1 MEEDSSHHQAS
12 SEESVRPHQRHNND
26 DQDEGHGRPPPP
38 QQQRNNNEDAQGPQ
52 PQPQQRQDHGEA
64 RPPPRR
70 NDRNEEEIFGKLKFT
85 MPKFQGEED
94 PDAYL
99 SWVLKVDKIFRI
111 HNFSEAK
118 KVAMASLEFEG
129 YANVWWEEVNKKR
142 EKEDLAPIDTWEEMQ
157 EVMHTRFV
165 PTHHKRD
172 LFNKLTQLKQS
183 YKSVEEYY
191 KEMHMTMMS
200 ANVDERE
207 EQTMARFLNGLNIP
221 VKRIVEFLP
230 YKNMVE
236 LLHQATRAERQVR
249 EDLASAKTKTFF
261 AARNAMNASSSIKNT
276 SALASKDPPK
286 QARSAIKTTSF
297 KPEQSTMSSKAS
309 TGSSNITC
317 FKCGA
322 QGHKS
327 FECKNTRVMITRDD
341 GDVEYL
347 SEGEYEALVQAA
359 TTHEDDDLE
368 DQEQVLCVHDASPSL
383 VVTKVLTTH
392 TLPNED
398 QRCNIFQTRAGI
410 NGKSIKVIIDGGSCH
425 NLASTELCTKL
436 NLPLRKHP
444 HPYHVQWLSDNGNV
458 KIQHTV
464 TISFKIGAY
473 EDTVDCDVVPMTV
486 CHMLLGRP
494 WQYDKKANHDGYTN
508 AYSFKVNDKTYIL
521 RPMTPSQVIADNA
534 KALAR
539 AKEATITSELR
550 GERVI
555 HQKESERQ
563 KPYVSEMK
571 SVLLATKS
579 EMREVHHNPSTTLH
593 YVLICKGPSEET
605 NDLTNIPSSL
615 LSLLKEFQDVFPDEL
630 PHGLPPLRGIEH
642 RIDLIPG
649 APLPNRAAYRTNPE
663 DTKEIQRQIQDLLT
677 KGYVRE
683 SLSPCAV
690 PVILVPK
697 PDETQRMCMD
707 CRPINAITVRYRHPI
722 PRLDDMLDE
731 LSGATIFSK
740 IDLRSGY
747 HQIRMA
753 IGDEWKTTFKTKL
766 GLYEW
771 LVMPFGL
778 SNAPS
783 TFMRLMNHILRPL
796 IGKSVVVYFDDI
808 LIYSKTLEDHV
819 QHVREV
825 LCILRHEKL
834 YANLPKCTFAQN
846 KLVFLGFVVS
856 ANGIEVD
863 SSKVEAIHNWPT
875 PTNVGQVR
883 SFHGLAGFYRRFVKD
898 FSTIAC
904 PLNELT
910 KKNVPFVWGKAQQK
924 AFDELKKR
932 LTEAPL
938 LVLPDFAKTFEIECD
953 ASGLGIGGV
962 LMQNGKPVAYYND
975 GGSQKGEQRGATVG
989 PDHRAARPCALGAP
1003 QPLSPPFLRVLLR
1016 PENLSHIEDL
1026 TRGYSRLCGAEN
1038 TREKRA
1044 LRRAGI
1050 RRGNSLPEGEI
1061 DAIAIVIERD
1071 IISIIIII
1079 ISTIYT
1085 AITTAAPR
1093 ISMNEV
1099 RKKLFTI
1106 SLSGKAAHWYKLLK
1120 NGDSI
1125 DWEDIVPLFYSKFY
1139 PPSEIHKDRNR
1150 IYNFWPHDGESIAQA
1165 WGRLKSLMLK
1175 CPIHEL
1181 PGNVIIDN
1189 FYARLSFQ
1197 DKTLLDTSCSGS
1209 FTRKNEE
1216 FKRDL
1221 LDRIQENTEGW
1232 ENDKD
1237 RESGITYDYKCIEA
1251 FMDTD
1256 KFRNMSATYGLDSQV
1271 VANLYKAFASHY
1283 ELPKKNFDKYHEP
1296 YKDKIDSSVNKC
1308 VVVETVDNVIPE
1320 AYIEKTP
1327 FPAKMKEYS
1336 VISSAVNKSEKK
1348 PKEPEEQIK
1357 IEPAVAIVKDLV
1369 TENVEDGHIIFCE
1382 DASNIVSHPNKSKQ
1396 VSVPM
1401 LSVRIG
1407 DHCYYGLCDI
1417 GASVSAIPYE
1427 LYTEIMHEIGSCEL
1441 EDIDVVIH
1449 LANRETISP
1458 IGIVRDVEVL
1468 CGKIKYPADFLVLG
1482 SAASDHCPIIFG
1494 RPFLNTCGAIIDC
1507 KKEKILTRFAGEPY
1521 EFNFSKFT
1529 KTPYKVDLPSNDF
1542 KMEQCASIVLVPNN
1556 PLQQHLE
1563 NSESEAFRK
1572 ERDELEEIFLRQPI
1586 LKHDLPVEDLGTTPP
1601 PKEDPVFDLKPLPDN
1616 LKYAHIDDKKIYP
1629 VIISSKLSEI
1639 EEERLLEIL
1648 KKHRGAIGYTLDD
1661 LKGISPSICQHAI
1674 NMEDDAKPVVEHQR
1688 RLIPKM
1694 KEVVRNEVLKLL
1706 EAGIIYPIADS
1717 RWVSP
1722 VHCVPK
1728 KGGMT
1733 VVPNDNDELIPQRIV
1748 VGYRMC
1754 IDFRKVNKVTKKD
1767 HYPLPFIDQMLERL
1781 SKNTHF
1787 CFLDGYSGFSQIAV
1801 KAKDQEKT
1809 TFTCPYGTYAYRRMP
1824 FGLCNAPATF
1834 QRCMSAIFHGFCES
1848 IVEVFM
1854 DDFSVYGNSF
1864 DNCLRNLDKVLQ
1876 RCEETNLVLNWE
1888 KCHFMVNEGIV
1899 LGHKI
1904 SERGIEVDRA
1914 KVEAIEKMPYPRDV
1928 KGIRSVLGHAGFYR
1942 RFIKDFSKISKPL
1955 TNLLQKDV
1963 PFVFDDDCKEAF
1975 ETLKKALTTAPVVE
1989 PPDWNL
1995 PFEIM
2000 CDASDFAVGA
2010 VLGQRVDKKLNV
2022 IHYASKTL
2030 DAAQRNYATTEK
2042 ELLAVVFACDKF
2054 RPYIVDSK
2062 VTIHTDHA
2070 AIRYLMTKKDAK
2082 PRLIRWVL
2090 LLQEFDLH
2098 IIDRKGADNPV
2109 ADNLSRLE
2117 NIAYDPVP
2125 VNDSFPNEQL
2135 AVIKGALPPA
2145 LDLDSF
2151 PCVEEAI
2158 RVADEFCD
2166 QYRALKREVEILQ
2179 GGEPATSQNAGIL
2192 LNSQHKAVTAT
2203 FG

>member
-1 MEEDSSHHQAS
+1 WMELQNTGPPDLSRTWTMNFDGSKRLEGAGAGVILVSPEGDKLKYVLRMTFPNAS
-12 SEESVRPHQRHNND
+12 
-26 DQDEGHGRPPPP
+26 
-38 QQQRNNNEDAQGPQ
+38 NNEA
-52 PQPQQRQDHGEA
+52 
-64 RPPPRR
+64 
-70 NDRNEEEIFGKLKFT
+70 
-85 MPKFQGEED
+85 
-94 PDAYL
+94 
-99 SWVLKVDKIFRI
+99 
-111 HNFSEAK
+111 
-118 KVAMASLEFEG
+118 
-129 YANVWWEEVNKKR
+129 
-142 EKEDLAPIDTWEEMQ
+142 
-157 EVMHTRFV
+157 
-165 PTHHKRD
+165 
-172 LFNKLTQLKQS
+172 
-183 YKSVEEYY
+183 
-191 KEMHMTMMS
+191 
-200 ANVDERE
+200 
-207 EQTMARFLNGLNIP
+207 
-221 VKRIVEFLP
+221 
-230 YKNMVE
+230 
-236 LLHQATRAERQVR
+236 
-249 EDLASAKTKTFF
+249 
-261 AARNAMNASSSIKNT
+261 
-276 SALASKDPPK
+276 
-286 QARSAIKTTSF
+286 
-297 KPEQSTMSSKAS
+297 
-309 TGSSNITC
+309 
-317 FKCGA
+317 
-322 QGHKS
+322 
-327 FECKNTRVMITRDD
+327 
-341 GDVEYL
+341 
-347 SEGEYEALVQAA
+347 EYEALIHGMKMAKACGA
-359 TTHEDDDLE
+359 TRLKIFGDSQLVAQQVMNQCDAVNESMIAYKEMYNELE
-368 DQEQVLCVHDASPSL
+368 KLFDGCERSSL
-383 VVTKVLTTH
+383 QFL
-392 TLPNED
+392 
-398 QRCNIFQTRAGI
+398 F
-410 NGKSIKVIIDGGSCH
+410 GKSTTT
-425 NLASTELCTKL
+425 A
-436 NLPLRKHP
+436 
-444 HPYHVQWLSDNGNV
+444 
-458 KIQHTV
+458 TV
-464 TISFKIGAY
+464 
-473 EDTVDCDVVPMTV
+473 VD
-486 CHMLLGRP
+486 
-494 WQYDKKANHDGYTN
+494 
-508 AYSFKVNDKTYIL
+508 
-521 RPMTPSQVIADNA
+521 
-534 KALAR
+534 
-539 AKEATITSELR
+539 
-550 GERVI
+550 
-555 HQKESERQ
+555 
-563 KPYVSEMK
+563 
-571 SVLLATKS
+571 
-579 EMREVHHNPSTTLH
+579 
-593 YVLICKGPSEET
+593 
-605 NDLTNIPSSL
+605 
-615 LSLLKEFQDVFPDEL
+615 
-630 PHGLPPLRGIEH
+630 
-642 RIDLIPG
+642 
-649 APLPNRAAYRTNPE
+649 
-663 DTKEIQRQIQDLLT
+663 
-677 KGYVRE
+677 
-683 SLSPCAV
+683 
-690 PVILVPK
+690 
-697 PDETQRMCMD
+697 
-707 CRPINAITVRYRHPI
+707 
-722 PRLDDMLDE
+722 
-731 LSGATIFSK
+731 
-740 IDLRSGY
+740 
-747 HQIRMA
+747 
-753 IGDEWKTTFKTKL
+753 
-766 GLYEW
+766 
-771 LVMPFGL
+771 
-778 SNAPS
+778 
-783 TFMRLMNHILRPL
+783 
-796 IGKSVVVYFDDI
+796 
-808 LIYSKTLEDHV
+808 
-819 QHVREV
+819 
-825 LCILRHEKL
+825 
-834 YANLPKCTFAQN
+834 
-846 KLVFLGFVVS
+846 
-856 ANGIEVD
+856 
-863 SSKVEAIHNWPT
+863 
-875 PTNVGQVR
+875 
-883 SFHGLAGFYRRFVKD
+883 
-898 FSTIAC
+898 
-904 PLNELT
+904 
-910 KKNVPFVWGKAQQK
+910 
-924 AFDELKKR
+924 
-932 LTEAPL
+932 EAP
-938 LVLPDFAKTFEIECD
+938 C
-953 ASGLGIGGV
+953 
-962 LMQNGKPVAYYND
+962 
-975 GGSQKGEQRGATVG
+975 
-989 PDHRAARPCALGAP
+989 
-1003 QPLSPPFLRVLLR
+1003 
-1016 PENLSHIEDL
+1016 
-1026 TRGYSRLCGAEN
+1026 
-1038 TREKRA
+1038 
-1044 LRRAGI
+1044 
-1050 RRGNSLPEGEI
+1050 
-1061 DAIAIVIERD
+1061 
-1071 IISIIIII
+1071 
-1079 ISTIYT
+1079 
-1085 AITTAAPR
+1085 

-1139 PPSEIHKDRNR
+1139 PPN
-1150 IYNFWPHDGESIAQA
+1150 
-1165 WGRLKSLMLK
+1165 
-1175 CPIHEL
+1175 
-1181 PGNVIIDN
+1181 
-1189 FYARLSFQ
+1189 
-1197 DKTLLDTSCSGS
+1197 KTLLDTSCSGS

-1237 RESGITYDYKCIEA
+1237 RESGIIYDYKCIEA

-1529 KTPYKVDLPSNDF
+1529 KTPYKADLPSNDF

-1674 NMEDDAKPVVEHQR
+1674 NMEEDAKPIVEHQR

-1767 HYPLPFIDQMLERL
+1767 HYPLPFIDQMLER
-1781 SKNTHF
+1781 
-1787 CFLDGYSGFSQIAV
+1787 
-1801 KAKDQEKT
+1801 
-1809 TFTCPYGTYAYRRMP
+1809 RMP

-1848 IVEVFM
+1848 IVE
-1854 DDFSVYGNSF
+1854 
-1864 DNCLRNLDKVLQ
+1864 

-1955 TNLLQKDV
+1955 TNLLQKDRSSLQFLFGKSTTTATVVDEAPGEEVV
-1963 PFVFDDDCKEAF
+1963 PYKIPTKIIERVMDNRYEGDGTVHPGDHLLFLHELCGLFKCAGISMNEVRKKLFTISLSDKTLLDTSCSGSFTRKNEEFKRDLLDRIQENTEGWENDRDRESGIIYDYKCIEAF
-1975 ETLKKALTTAPVVE
+1975 MDT
-1989 PPDWNL
+1989 
-1995 PFEIM
+1995 
-2000 CDASDFAVGA
+2000 
-2010 VLGQRVDKKLNV
+2010 
-2022 IHYASKTL
+2022 
-2030 DAAQRNYATTEK
+2030 
-2042 ELLAVVFACDKF
+2042 DKF
-2054 RPYIVDSK
+2054 RNMSATYGLDSQVVANLYKAFASHYELPKKNFDKYHEPYKDKIDSSVNKCVVIETVDNVIPEAYIEKTPFPAKMKEYSVISSAVNKSEKKPKEPEEQIKIEPAVAIVKDLVTENVEDGHIIFCEDASNIVSHPNKSK
-2062 VTIHTDHA
+2062 QVSVPMLSVRIGDHCYYGLCDIGASVSAIPYELYTEIMHEIGSCELEDIDVVIHLANRETISPIGIVRDVEVLCGKIKYPADFLVLGSA
-2070 AIRYLMTKKDAK
+2070 ASDYCPIIFGRPFLNTCGAIIDCKKEKILTRFAGEPYEFNFSKFTKTPYKVDLPSNDFKMEQCAS
-2082 PRLIRWVL
+2082 IVL
-2090 LLQEFDLH
+2090 VPNNPLQQHLENSESEAFRKERDELEEIFRRQPILKHDLPVEDLGTTPPPKEDPVFDL
-2098 IIDRKGADNPV
+2098 KPLP
-2109 ADNLSRLE
+2109 DNLKYAHIDDKKIYPVIISSKLSEIEEERLE

-2166 QYRALKREVEILQ
+2166 QYRALRREVEILQ
-2179 GGEPATSQNAGIL
+2179 EENQRLRRMLEYYSNPSTRPSPPHSGNNESFQVLVQNCKIEKLKLKEIL
-2192 LNSQHKAVTAT
+2192 MKREKNPSPSSPKE
-2203 FG
+2203 

>member
-1 MEEDSSHHQAS
+1 MENYSLLMGAAAVMKMAVEMAAVSMEKPSGGTSPSRRRAGTETPVPQILAS
-12 SEESVRPHQRHNND
+12 RWRRLWKMT
-26 DQDEGHGRPPPP
+26 EGARRGR
-38 QQQRNNNEDAQGPQ
+38 
-52 PQPQQRQDHGEA
+52 
-64 RPPPRR
+64 
-70 NDRNEEEIFGKLKFT
+70 
-85 MPKFQGEED
+85 
-94 PDAYL
+94 
-99 SWVLKVDKIFRI
+99 
-111 HNFSEAK
+111 
-118 KVAMASLEFEG
+118 
-129 YANVWWEEVNKKR
+129 
-142 EKEDLAPIDTWEEMQ
+142 
-157 EVMHTRFV
+157 
-165 PTHHKRD
+165 
-172 LFNKLTQLKQS
+172 
-183 YKSVEEYY
+183 
-191 KEMHMTMMS
+191 
-200 ANVDERE
+200 RE
-207 EQTMARFLNGLNIP
+207 EPLWAQTIGRRGP
-221 VKRIVEFLP
+221 WPGR
-230 YKNMVE
+230 
-236 LLHQATRAERQVR
+236 AT
-249 EDLASAKTKTFF
+249 
-261 AARNAMNASSSIKNT
+261 
-276 SALASKDPPK
+276 
-286 QARSAIKTTSF
+286 
-297 KPEQSTMSSKAS
+297 
-309 TGSSNITC
+309 
-317 FKCGA
+317 
-322 QGHKS
+322 
-327 FECKNTRVMITRDD
+327 
-341 GDVEYL
+341 
-347 SEGEYEALVQAA
+347 
-359 TTHEDDDLE
+359 
-368 DQEQVLCVHDASPSL
+368 LCS
-383 VVTKVLTTH
+383 
-392 TLPNED
+392 
-398 QRCNIFQTRAGI
+398 
-410 NGKSIKVIIDGGSCH
+410 GG
-425 NLASTELCTKL
+425 
-436 NLPLRKHP
+436 
-444 HPYHVQWLSDNGNV
+444 
-458 KIQHTV
+458 
-464 TISFKIGAY
+464 
-473 EDTVDCDVVPMTV
+473 
-486 CHMLLGRP
+486 
-494 WQYDKKANHDGYTN
+494 
-508 AYSFKVNDKTYIL
+508 
-521 RPMTPSQVIADNA
+521 
-534 KALAR
+534 
-539 AKEATITSELR
+539 
-550 GERVI
+550 
-555 HQKESERQ
+555 
-563 KPYVSEMK
+563 
-571 SVLLATKS
+571 
-579 EMREVHHNPSTTLH
+579 
-593 YVLICKGPSEET
+593 
-605 NDLTNIPSSL
+605 
-615 LSLLKEFQDVFPDEL
+615 
-630 PHGLPPLRGIEH
+630 
-642 RIDLIPG
+642 
-649 APLPNRAAYRTNPE
+649 
-663 DTKEIQRQIQDLLT
+663 
-677 KGYVRE
+677 
-683 SLSPCAV
+683 
-690 PVILVPK
+690 
-697 PDETQRMCMD
+697 
-707 CRPINAITVRYRHPI
+707 
-722 PRLDDMLDE
+722 
-731 LSGATIFSK
+731 
-740 IDLRSGY
+740 
-747 HQIRMA
+747 
-753 IGDEWKTTFKTKL
+753 
-766 GLYEW
+766 
-771 LVMPFGL
+771 
-778 SNAPS
+778 
-783 TFMRLMNHILRPL
+783 
-796 IGKSVVVYFDDI
+796 
-808 LIYSKTLEDHV
+808 
-819 QHVREV
+819 
-825 LCILRHEKL
+825 
-834 YANLPKCTFAQN
+834 
-846 KLVFLGFVVS
+846 
-856 ANGIEVD
+856 
-863 SSKVEAIHNWPT
+863 PT
-875 PTNVGQVR
+875 
-883 SFHGLAGFYRRFVKD
+883 
-898 FSTIAC
+898 
-904 PLNELT
+904 
-910 KKNVPFVWGKAQQK
+910 
-924 AFDELKKR
+924 AF
-932 LTEAPL
+932 
-938 LVLPDFAKTFEIECD
+938 
-953 ASGLGIGGV
+953 
-962 LMQNGKPVAYYND
+962 
-975 GGSQKGEQRGATVG
+975 
-989 PDHRAARPCALGAP
+989 
-1003 QPLSPPFLRVLLR
+1003 SPPFLRVLLR
-1016 PENLSHIEDL
+1016 PENLSHREDL
-1026 TRGYSRLCGAEN
+1026 TEGYSRLCGAEN

-1093 ISMNEV
+1093 HRCSNSGISMNEV

-1237 RESGITYDYKCIEA
+1237 RES
-1251 FMDTD
+1251 
-1256 KFRNMSATYGLDSQV
+1256 
-1271 VANLYKAFASHY
+1271 
-1283 ELPKKNFDKYHEP
+1283 
-1296 YKDKIDSSVNKC
+1296 
-1308 VVVETVDNVIPE
+1308 
-1320 AYIEKTP
+1320 
-1327 FPAKMKEYS
+1327 
-1336 VISSAVNKSEKK
+1336 
-1348 PKEPEEQIK
+1348 
-1357 IEPAVAIVKDLV
+1357 VKDLV

-1468 CGKIKYPADFLVLG
+1468 C
-1482 SAASDHCPIIFG
+1482 
-1494 RPFLNTCGAIIDC
+1494 DC

-1529 KTPYKVDLPSNDF
+1529 KTPYKADLPSNDF

-1674 NMEDDAKPVVEHQR
+1674 NMEEDAKPVVEHQR

-2010 VLGQRVDKKLNV
+2010 VLGQRVDKKLN
-2022 IHYASKTL
+2022 
-2030 DAAQRNYATTEK
+2030 
-2042 ELLAVVFACDKF
+2042 F

-2166 QYRALKREVEILQ
+2166 QYRALRREVEILQ
-2179 GGEPATSQNAGIL
+2179 EENQRLRRMLEYYSNPSTRPSPPHSGNNESLQVLVQNCKIEKLKLKEIL
-2192 LNSQHKAVTAT
+2192 MKRERNPSPSSPKE
-2203 FG
+2203 

>member
-1 MEEDSSHHQAS
+1 
-12 SEESVRPHQRHNND
+12 
-26 DQDEGHGRPPPP
+26 
-38 QQQRNNNEDAQGPQ
+38 
-52 PQPQQRQDHGEA
+52 
-64 RPPPRR
+64 
-70 NDRNEEEIFGKLKFT
+70 
-85 MPKFQGEED
+85 
-94 PDAYL
+94 
-99 SWVLKVDKIFRI
+99 
-111 HNFSEAK
+111 
-118 KVAMASLEFEG
+118 MA
-129 YANVWWEEVNKKR
+129 W
-142 EKEDLAPIDTWEEMQ
+142 P
-157 EVMHTRFV
+157 
-165 PTHHKRD
+165 
-172 LFNKLTQLKQS
+172 
-183 YKSVEEYY
+183 
-191 KEMHMTMMS
+191 
-200 ANVDERE
+200 
-207 EQTMARFLNGLNIP
+207 
-221 VKRIVEFLP
+221 
-230 YKNMVE
+230 
-236 LLHQATRAERQVR
+236 
-249 EDLASAKTKTFF
+249 
-261 AARNAMNASSSIKNT
+261 
-276 SALASKDPPK
+276 
-286 QARSAIKTTSF
+286 
-297 KPEQSTMSSKAS
+297 
-309 TGSSNITC
+309 
-317 FKCGA
+317 
-322 QGHKS
+322 
-327 FECKNTRVMITRDD
+327 
-341 GDVEYL
+341 
-347 SEGEYEALVQAA
+347 
-359 TTHEDDDLE
+359 
-368 DQEQVLCVHDASPSL
+368 
-383 VVTKVLTTH
+383 
-392 TLPNED
+392 
-398 QRCNIFQTRAGI
+398 
-410 NGKSIKVIIDGGSCH
+410 
-425 NLASTELCTKL
+425 
-436 NLPLRKHP
+436 
-444 HPYHVQWLSDNGNV
+444 
-458 KIQHTV
+458 
-464 TISFKIGAY
+464 
-473 EDTVDCDVVPMTV
+473 
-486 CHMLLGRP
+486 
-494 WQYDKKANHDGYTN
+494 
-508 AYSFKVNDKTYIL
+508 
-521 RPMTPSQVIADNA
+521 
-534 KALAR
+534 
-539 AKEATITSELR
+539 
-550 GERVI
+550 
-555 HQKESERQ
+555 
-563 KPYVSEMK
+563 
-571 SVLLATKS
+571 
-579 EMREVHHNPSTTLH
+579 
-593 YVLICKGPSEET
+593 
-605 NDLTNIPSSL
+605 
-615 LSLLKEFQDVFPDEL
+615 
-630 PHGLPPLRGIEH
+630 
-642 RIDLIPG
+642 
-649 APLPNRAAYRTNPE
+649 
-663 DTKEIQRQIQDLLT
+663 
-677 KGYVRE
+677 
-683 SLSPCAV
+683 
-690 PVILVPK
+690 
-697 PDETQRMCMD
+697 
-707 CRPINAITVRYRHPI
+707 RHP
-722 PRLDDMLDE
+722 MLW
-731 LSGATIFSK
+731 GP
-740 IDLRSGY
+740 
-747 HQIRMA
+747 
-753 IGDEWKTTFKTKL
+753 TT
-766 GLYEW
+766 
-771 LVMPFGL
+771 
-778 SNAPS
+778 
-783 TFMRLMNHILRPL
+783 
-796 IGKSVVVYFDDI
+796 
-808 LIYSKTLEDHV
+808 
-819 QHVREV
+819 
-825 LCILRHEKL
+825 
-834 YANLPKCTFAQN
+834 
-846 KLVFLGFVVS
+846 
-856 ANGIEVD
+856 
-863 SSKVEAIHNWPT
+863 
-875 PTNVGQVR
+875 
-883 SFHGLAGFYRRFVKD
+883 
-898 FSTIAC
+898 
-904 PLNELT
+904 
-910 KKNVPFVWGKAQQK
+910 
-924 AFDELKKR
+924 
-932 LTEAPL
+932 
-938 LVLPDFAKTFEIECD
+938 
-953 ASGLGIGGV
+953 
-962 LMQNGKPVAYYND
+962 
-975 GGSQKGEQRGATVG
+975 
-989 PDHRAARPCALGAP
+989 
-1003 QPLSPPFLRVLLR
+1003 LSPPFLRVLLR
-1016 PENLSHIEDL
+1016 PENLSHREDL
-1026 TRGYSRLCGAEN
+1026 TKGYSRLCGAEN

-1237 RESGITYDYKCIEA
+1237 RES
-1251 FMDTD
+1251 
-1256 KFRNMSATYGLDSQV
+1256 
-1271 VANLYKAFASHY
+1271 
-1283 ELPKKNFDKYHEP
+1283 
-1296 YKDKIDSSVNKC
+1296 
-1308 VVVETVDNVIPE
+1308 
-1320 AYIEKTP
+1320 
-1327 FPAKMKEYS
+1327 
-1336 VISSAVNKSEKK
+1336 
-1348 PKEPEEQIK
+1348 
-1357 IEPAVAIVKDLV
+1357 VKDLV

-1468 CGKIKYPADFLVLG
+1468 CGKIKYPADFL
-1482 SAASDHCPIIFG
+1482 
-1494 RPFLNTCGAIIDC
+1494 
-1507 KKEKILTRFAGEPY
+1507 
-1521 EFNFSKFT
+1521 
-1529 KTPYKVDLPSNDF
+1529 
-1542 KMEQCASIVLVPNN
+1542 
-1556 PLQQHLE
+1556 QHLE

-1572 ERDELEEIFLRQPI
+1572 ERDELEEIFRRQPI

-1674 NMEDDAKPVVEHQR
+1674 NMEEDAKPVVEHQR

-2135 AVIKGALPPA
+2135 AVIKV
-2145 LDLDSF
+2145 SSRES
-2151 PCVEEAI
+2151 PCTMVSNNKDKEPLKENIQDPELKKEDAREDEEVEEAPQE
-2158 RVADEFCD
+2158 RQQATVASIGVISSPSNIKRSARIATGGAVPRHYLAPRTSYPSHYNP
-2166 QYRALKREVEILQ
+2166 YRNLIYDRQTERTPKVVLPSNWDINRSDTA
-2179 GGEPATSQNAGIL
+2179 GEKEPEAEEWGNNSKSWDSPSDRL
-2192 LNSQHKAVTAT
+2192 LNRVEHNSEMIRNLIYRIDELQELIEKLVRNSSPPSPKE
-2203 FG
+2203 

>member
-1 MEEDSSHHQAS
+1 MTS
-12 SEESVRPHQRHNND
+12 
-26 DQDEGHGRPPPP
+26 
-38 QQQRNNNEDAQGPQ
+38 
-52 PQPQQRQDHGEA
+52 
-64 RPPPRR
+64 
-70 NDRNEEEIFGKLKFT
+70 
-85 MPKFQGEED
+85 
-94 PDAYL
+94 
-99 SWVLKVDKIFRI
+99 
-111 HNFSEAK
+111 
-118 KVAMASLEFEG
+118 
-129 YANVWWEEVNKKR
+129 
-142 EKEDLAPIDTWEEMQ
+142 
-157 EVMHTRFV
+157 
-165 PTHHKRD
+165 
-172 LFNKLTQLKQS
+172 
-183 YKSVEEYY
+183 KSVCSDIPDDKKHRVEENSILSDD
-191 KEMHMTMMS
+191 KGEM
-200 ANVDERE
+200 AC
-207 EQTMARFLNGLNIP
+207 Q
-221 VKRIVEFLP
+221 
-230 YKNMVE
+230 
-236 LLHQATRAERQVR
+236 
-249 EDLASAKTKTFF
+249 
-261 AARNAMNASSSIKNT
+261 
-276 SALASKDPPK
+276 
-286 QARSAIKTTSF
+286 SF
-297 KPEQSTMSSKAS
+297 KP
-309 TGSSNITC
+309 
-317 FKCGA
+317 
-322 QGHKS
+322 
-327 FECKNTRVMITRDD
+327 
-341 GDVEYL
+341 
-347 SEGEYEALVQAA
+347 
-359 TTHEDDDLE
+359 
-368 DQEQVLCVHDASPSL
+368 P
-383 VVTKVLTTH
+383 
-392 TLPNED
+392 
-398 QRCNIFQTRAGI
+398 
-410 NGKSIKVIIDGGSCH
+410 
-425 NLASTELCTKL
+425 
-436 NLPLRKHP
+436 
-444 HPYHVQWLSDNGNV
+444 
-458 KIQHTV
+458 
-464 TISFKIGAY
+464 
-473 EDTVDCDVVPMTV
+473 
-486 CHMLLGRP
+486 
-494 WQYDKKANHDGYTN
+494 
-508 AYSFKVNDKTYIL
+508 
-521 RPMTPSQVIADNA
+521 TP
-534 KALAR
+534 
-539 AKEATITSELR
+539 
-550 GERVI
+550 
-555 HQKESERQ
+555 
-563 KPYVSEMK
+563 P
-571 SVLLATKS
+571 
-579 EMREVHHNPSTTLH
+579 
-593 YVLICKGPSEET
+593 C
-605 NDLTNIPSSL
+605 L
-615 LSLLKEFQDVFPDEL
+615 LSMETDAAGPGTDEPIPGIIVSHEEGCGL
-630 PHGLPPLRGIEH
+630 GLPPAVETGGAAGAASVEPLVNGVVPREFSELEQNGLPIVKTDITGADAGVATDDPAPEGGFV
-642 RIDLIPG
+642 LVEPVMTMPTVLTGGGPG
-649 APLPNRAAYRTNPE
+649 AGRVEPLAKGVVPRESSEVDIGGLPSVETSGLPGAGIV
-663 DTKEIQRQIQDLLT
+663 EISAS
-677 KGYVRE
+677 GPVRE
-683 SLSPCAV
+683 HIWSYYPFRFYRATDSYEPEHVPDVPSVEPDAPVSSGDDSAESDQEGSASLGQDVSCHSPDSELKSATVAYIARTVLQALKIQLGGSQDQLLQAIVTTKDQPACF
-690 PVILVPK
+690 VI
-697 PDETQRMCMD
+697 
-707 CRPINAITVRYRHPI
+707 
-722 PRLDDMLDE
+722 
-731 LSGATIFSK
+731 S
-740 IDLRSGY
+740 
-747 HQIRMA
+747 
-753 IGDEWKTTFKTKL
+753 
-766 GLYEW
+766 
-771 LVMPFGL
+771 
-778 SNAPS
+778 
-783 TFMRLMNHILRPL
+783 
-796 IGKSVVVYFDDI
+796 
-808 LIYSKTLEDHV
+808 
-819 QHVREV
+819 
-825 LCILRHEKL
+825 CILFDKL
-834 YANLPKCTFAQN
+834 KHCNWRIVQSHQHGERSYVYVKMIHAD
-846 KLVFLGFVVS
+846 LV
-856 ANGIEVD
+856 
-863 SSKVEAIHNWPT
+863 
-875 PTNVGQVR
+875 R
-883 SFHGLAGFYRRFVKD
+883 FHDKMYGWD
-898 FSTIAC
+898 
-904 PLNELT
+904 
-910 KKNVPFVWGKAQQK
+910 
-924 AFDELKKR
+924 
-932 LTEAPL
+932 
-938 LVLPDFAKTFEIECD
+938 
-953 ASGLGIGGV
+953 
-962 LMQNGKPVAYYND
+962 D
-975 GGSQKGEQRGATVG
+975 GGSQKGRREEPLWAQTTGGAAQG
-989 PDHRAARPCALGAP
+989 LAAPPCALGAP

-1016 PENLSHIEDL
+1016 PENLSHREDL
-1026 TRGYSRLCGAEN
+1026 TKGYSRLCGAEN

-1093 ISMNEV
+1093 HRCSNSGISMNEV

-1237 RESGITYDYKCIEA
+1237 RESGIIYDYKCIEA

-1271 VANLYKAFASHY
+1271 VANLYRAFASHY

-1296 YKDKIDSSVNKC
+1296 YKDKVDSSVNKC

-1336 VISSAVNKSEKK
+1336 VVSSAVNKSEKK

-1529 KTPYKVDLPSNDF
+1529 KTPYKADLPSNDF

-1767 HYPLPFIDQMLERL
+1767 HYPLPFIDQMLER
-1781 SKNTHF
+1781 
-1787 CFLDGYSGFSQIAV
+1787 
-1801 KAKDQEKT
+1801 
-1809 TFTCPYGTYAYRRMP
+1809 
-1824 FGLCNAPATF
+1824 
-1834 QRCMSAIFHGFCES
+1834 CMSAIFHGFCES

-1928 KGIRSVLGHAGFYR
+1928 K
-1942 RFIKDFSKISKPL
+1942 
-1955 TNLLQKDV
+1955 
-1963 PFVFDDDCKEAF
+1963 
-1975 ETLKKALTTAPVVE
+1975 
-1989 PPDWNL
+1989 
-1995 PFEIM
+1995 
-2000 CDASDFAVGA
+2000 
-2010 VLGQRVDKKLNV
+2010 
-2022 IHYASKTL
+2022 
-2030 DAAQRNYATTEK
+2030 
-2042 ELLAVVFACDKF
+2042 
-2054 RPYIVDSK
+2054 
-2062 VTIHTDHA
+2062 
-2070 AIRYLMTKKDAK
+2070 
-2082 PRLIRWVL
+2082 
-2090 LLQEFDLH
+2090 
-2098 IIDRKGADNPV
+2098 DRKGADNPV

-2179 GGEPATSQNAGIL
+2179 EENQRLRRMLEYYSNLSTRPSPPHSGNNESLQVLVQNYKIEKLKLKEIL
-2192 LNSQHKAVTAT
+2192 MKRERNPSPSSPKE
-2203 FG
+2203 

>member
-1 MEEDSSHHQAS
+1 MSTFRRNFLFSALKPLLRDSTQCLEVDGILDLRAGGPHRPGTISSGLYRKGKTSAVGAMERKATTHVGSWLSLSCVPSPAKQVGTSRFRAEAMGNENSAPPAAGAWPDLQHKKRNATAELGRDRPGTETLGPLLKRKIKTAADQAASMLMPPPSSKCLYKHKATHQLGGDLLMNMAETAAPLLKWMQNEANEAAVRTMVPAPS
-12 SEESVRPHQRHNND
+12 SENLYKHEAMGQLGGDLLMNLDETSVPLLKWIKNDPDEAAVKTMVLPPSSENLLKHKATGQLGGTLFSKQTETAKPSLVKRIATAADEASAEAATKLLSAPPSGCLYKLKSKDQPGRNHPRTVPCELRPMINQMCPHEGSFTMHGNGKLMNTYTVYEVYVYKTQAITYLYGHDWRKFAFDYGLKKGDELRIRNSNGQIYLAGFNMIKAADPLMEQERMSQRATTPAPAPASHSPASAPVPVPAPFTASTQQSPTSALVPVEAPYTTHAQQAPASALVPLAAPFTAPAQQSPASAPVPLEAPFTAPAQQSPASAPARVPAQAHAPAPARSPRSQLIAVATRVVTRTHLKAMFKLPKSISKDLNAGRRGKISLVMESEGLTVEGRSNVDPNNVPLASLVAQEENVD
-26 DQDEGHGRPPPP
+26 VNFIKNNNFNNNAY
-38 QQQRNNNEDAQGPQ
+38 RNNSGNNYRPYPSANGNGYGNSYGNSYNNNRSVPS
-52 PQPQQRQDHGEA
+52 GLEA
-64 RPPPRR
+64 M
-70 NDRNEEEIFGKLKFT
+70 LK
-85 MPKFQGEED
+85 
-94 PDAYL
+94 
-99 SWVLKVDKIFRI
+99 
-111 HNFSEAK
+111 
-118 KVAMASLEFEG
+118 EFISTQT
-129 YANVWWEEVNKKR
+129 A
-142 EKEDLAPIDTWEEMQ
+142 
-157 EVMHTRFV
+157 
-165 PTHHKRD
+165 
-172 LFNKLTQLKQS
+172 FN
-183 YKSVEEYY
+183 KSVEE
-191 KEMHMTMMS
+191 KLDKIDTIASRVDRLASDVNLLKLKVMPNNDIDNKITTT
-200 ANVDERE
+200 ANAIQVRINENIRLMAELRARWDRE
-207 EQTMARFLNGLNIP
+207 ENE
-221 VKRIVEFLP
+221 K
-230 YKNMVE
+230 
-236 LLHQATRAERQVR
+236 
-249 EDLASAKTKTFF
+249 LAKENNVAKVWTIT
-261 AARNAMNASSSIKNT
+261 
-276 SALASKDPPK
+276 
-286 QARSAIKTTSF
+286 TTSNANS
-297 KPEQSTMSSKAS
+297 P
-309 TGSSNITC
+309 
-317 FKCGA
+317 
-322 QGHKS
+322 H
-327 FECKNTRVMITRDD
+327 V
-341 GDVEYL
+341 
-347 SEGEYEALVQAA
+347 AA
-359 TTHEDDDLE
+359 PPT
-368 DQEQVLCVHDASPSL
+368 
-383 VVTKVLTTH
+383 
-392 TLPNED
+392 
-398 QRCNIFQTRAGI
+398 I
-410 NGKSIKVIIDGGSCH
+410 NGKIIGVGNVSTPSAKRTKLPEIAKTAETACDKTAEIFSNLGNNDPIAVAHNDLDFDDCHISEVIKFLQKLAKSPNASAI
-425 NLASTELCTKL
+425 NLAFTK
-436 NLPLRKHP
+436 H
-444 HPYHVQWLSDNGNV
+444 
-458 KIQHTV
+458 I
-464 TISFKIGAY
+464 
-473 EDTVDCDVVPMTV
+473 
-486 CHMLLGRP
+486 
-494 WQYDKKANHDGYTN
+494 TN
-508 AYSFKVNDKTYIL
+508 AFI
-521 RPMTPSQVIADNA
+521 
-534 KALAR
+534 KAREEKL
-539 AKEATITSELR
+539 KLETS
-550 GERVI
+550 
-555 HQKESERQ
+555 
-563 KPYVSEMK
+563 
-571 SVLLATKS
+571 
-579 EMREVHHNPSTTLH
+579 
-593 YVLICKGPSEET
+593 
-605 NDLTNIPSSL
+605 
-615 LSLLKEFQDVFPDEL
+615 
-630 PHGLPPLRGIEH
+630 
-642 RIDLIPG
+642 
-649 APLPNRAAYRTNPE
+649 
-663 DTKEIQRQIQDLLT
+663 
-677 KGYVRE
+677 
-683 SLSPCAV
+683 
-690 PVILVPK
+690 
-697 PDETQRMCMD
+697 
-707 CRPINAITVRYRHPI
+707 I
-722 PRLDDMLDE
+722 PR
-731 LSGATIFSK
+731 K
-740 IDLRSGY
+740 
-747 HQIRMA
+747 
-753 IGDEWKTTFKTKL
+753 
-766 GLYEW
+766 
-771 LVMPFGL
+771 
-778 SNAPS
+778 
-783 TFMRLMNHILRPL
+783 
-796 IGKSVVVYFDDI
+796 
-808 LIYSKTLEDHV
+808 LEDGW
-819 QHVREV
+819 EP
-825 LCILRHEKL
+825 IIKMKF
-834 YANLPKCTFAQN
+834 N
-846 KLVFLGFVVS
+846 
-856 ANGIEVD
+856 
-863 SSKVEAIHNWPT
+863 
-875 PTNVGQVR
+875 
-883 SFHGLAGFYRRFVKD
+883 D
-898 FSTIAC
+898 F
-904 PLNELT
+904 E
-910 KKNVPFVWGKAQQK
+910 
-924 AFDELKKR
+924 
-932 LTEAPL
+932 
-938 LVLPDFAKTFEIECD
+938 
-953 ASGLGIGGV
+953 
-962 LMQNGKPVAYYND
+962 YD
-975 GGSQKGEQRGATVG
+975 GGSQRGSREEPLWAQTTGRRGPRPGRATLCSGG
-989 PDHRAARPCALGAP
+989 PTAP
-1003 QPLSPPFLRVLLR
+1003 FASFSSRTPSSRKPKPRG
-1016 PENLSHIEDL
+1016 IL
-1026 TRGYSRLCGAEN
+1026 TKGYSRLCGAES

-1079 ISTIYT
+1079 IISTIYT

-1093 ISMNEV
+1093 HRCSNSGISMNEV

-1237 RESGITYDYKCIEA
+1237 RESGIIYDYKCIEA

-1572 ERDELEEIFLRQPI
+1572 ERDELEEIFRRQPI

-1674 NMEDDAKPVVEHQR
+1674 NMEEDAKPVVEHQR

-2166 QYRALKREVEILQ
+2166 QYRALRREVEILQ
-2179 GGEPATSQNAGIL
+2179 EENQRLRRMLEYYSNPSTRPSPPHSGNNESFQVLVQNCKIEKLKLKEIL
-2192 LNSQHKAVTAT
+2192 MKREKNSSPPSPKE
-2203 FG
+2203 